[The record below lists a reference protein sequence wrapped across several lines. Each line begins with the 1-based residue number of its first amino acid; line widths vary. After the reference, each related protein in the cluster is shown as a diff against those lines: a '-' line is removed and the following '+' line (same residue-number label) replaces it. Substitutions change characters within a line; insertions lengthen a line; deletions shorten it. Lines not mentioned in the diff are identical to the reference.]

1 MAGFRPE
8 VRADLLALLAAA
20 PDETAL
26 VEAVVGHTTATISL
40 LSVRDWATLADRVR
54 RPDGRYP
61 GEFAWRCGYAHHHLG
76 IFSRAL
82 HFFEQA
88 DADGLDDRELA
99 HLCAAHAGTAWKR
112 GDQEACEKYVEQALQ
127 LAEATGDPGALAS
140 AWLSRALLT
149 AMQGDRHA
157 NAQAYVLALEYAEAS
172 GDLVTQARVHNNLA
186 SNHLEE
192 ARYAQAI
199 EHLQT
204 GLALNE
210 ATGHL
215 SMQAMLRINMAEAL
229 HGIGRLDEALLE
241 AEAAR
246 AIWLSVQSPMA
257 DAWQLLG
264 TLQCSRGNV
273 AQAALAFEEAA
284 RLAEDEGDTQALI
297 PSLAGLAVC
306 RVADDPVAARQIAID
321 TLELPAAMGHVPAY
335 VAAGWVHLHSGDRDQ
350 ALVFG
355 ERAVREA
362 GRRRDLVLL
371 ADALELCVLASG
383 GDHHDP
389 RLVEAASIWESIGN
403 TVRARTNDVVVARL
417 SGSLLGEEVAR
428 QRLRALGVHDDAW
441 GIAGPLL
448 AVRPRERTAEVHVH
462 VLGTFVVSRD
472 GVPLPANA
480 WTSRKAR
487 DLVKIL
493 AVHDGPLTRE
503 ALAEML
509 WPGEADTGSRLSVAL
524 SHVRS
529 ALDPDRRHDS
539 AHFVVADR
547 ATVRLAPE
555 RVSVDVVE
563 FRQAA
568 REALDAARA
577 GRPDSVALLEAAAAR
592 HTGRLLEGDT
602 YADWSAA
609 AAEELSVLGHDVIR
623 ALAFALVEGDDP
635 PRALPWLARLL
646 VEDPYDEPTYAAI
659 VGLLVAAR
667 RHGEARRHYRAYALR
682 MQEIDAP
689 VTSWE
694 ELSAAPSSGG

>member
-8 VRADLLALLAAA
+8 VRADLLGLLADA
-20 PDETAL
+20 PDADAL
-26 VEAVVGHTTATISL
+26 VAAVVANTTATVSL
-40 LSVRDWATLADRVR
+40 LSARDWAGLADRVR
-54 RPDGRYP
+54 GEDGRYP
-61 GEFAWRCGYAHHHLG
+61 GEFAWRCGYSHHHLG
-76 IFSRAL
+76 HFSRAL
-82 HFFEQA
+82 HFFENA

-99 HLCAAHAGTAWKR
+99 HLYAAHSGTAWKR
-112 GDQEACEKYVEQALQ
+112 GDQEVCEKYVEQALQ
-127 LAEATGDPGALAS
+127 LAEKTGDPGALAS
-140 AWLSRALLT
+140 AWLSQALLT
-149 AMQGDRHA
+149 AMAGDRHA

-172 GDLVTQARVHNNLA
+172 GDLVTQTRVHNNLA

-192 ARYAQAI
+192 ARFARAI

-215 SMQAMLRINMAEAL
+215 TMQALLRINLAEAL
-229 HGIGRLDEALLE
+229 HGIGRLDEALVE
-241 AEAAR
+241 AESAR

-284 RLAEDEGDTQALI
+284 RLAEDEGDTQSLI

-306 RVADDPVAARQIAID
+306 RVADDPVAARQIAVD

-335 VAAGWVHLHSGDRDQ
+335 VAAGWVHLHSGEPEQ
-350 ALVFG
+350 ALAFG

-362 GRRRDLVLL
+362 GRRRDLVRL

-383 GDHHDP
+383 GDHRDP

-403 TVRARTNDVVVARL
+403 TVRARINDVIVARL

-428 QRLRALGVHDDAW
+428 QRIRALGVHDDAW

-448 AVRPRERTAEVHVH
+448 AVRPRERTADLHVH
-462 VLGTFVVSRD
+462 VLGTFVVYR
-472 GVPLPANA
+472 GGTPIPAKA

-487 DLVKIL
+487 DLLKIL
-493 AVHDGPLTRE
+493 AVHDGPISRD

-529 ALDPDRRHDS
+529 ALDPDKQHDS
-539 AHFVVADR
+539 GHYVVADR
-547 ATVRLAPE
+547 ATVRLDAE
-555 RVSVDVVE
+555 RVGVDAVE

-568 REALDAARA
+568 REALEAART
-577 GRPDSVALLEAAAAR
+577 GRPDAVALLEAAAAR

-602 YADWSAA
+602 YADWAAA
-609 AAEELSVLGHDVIR
+609 AAEELSLIGHDVIR
-623 ALAFALVEGDDP
+623 ALAFALASGDDP
-635 PRALPWLARLL
+635 QQALPWLARLL
-646 VEDPYDEPTYAAI
+646 VEDPYDEPTYAAV
-659 VGLLVAAR
+659 VGLLVRAR
-667 RHGEARRHYRAYALR
+667 RHGEARRYYRAYALR

-689 VTSWE
+689 VTSWD
-694 ELSAAPSSGG
+694 ELVAST

>member
-8 VRADLLALLAAA
+8 VRADLLALLAEA
-20 PDETAL
+20 PDERAL
-26 VEAVVGHTTATISL
+26 VDVVVAHSTAAASRLT
-40 LSVRDWATLADRVR
+40 VRDWAALADRLR

-76 IFSRAL
+76 IFTKAL
-82 HFFEQA
+82 HYFERA
-88 DADGLDDRELA
+88 DADGLGDAELA
-99 HLCAAHAGTAWKR
+99 QLYAAHAGTAWKR
-112 GDQEACEKYVEQALQ
+112 GDREACEKYTDQALA
-127 LAEATGDPGALAS
+127 LAEATGDAAALAS

-149 AMQGDRHA
+149 AMEGDRHA
-157 NAQAYVLALEYAEAS
+157 NAQAYVLALEYAEAG

-186 SNHLEE
+186 SSHLEE
-192 ARYAQAI
+192 ARFARAI

-204 GLALNE
+204 GLLLNE

-215 SMQAMLRINMAEAL
+215 SMQALLRINMAEAL
-229 HGIGRLDEALLE
+229 HGLGRLDEALLE

-264 TLQCSRGNV
+264 LLQSSRGNV

-284 RLAEDEGDTQALI
+284 RLAEDEGDTQSLI

-306 RVADDPVAARQIAID
+306 RVADDPEAARQLAVD

-335 VAAGWVHLHSGDRDQ
+335 VAAGWVHLHSGDPDQ

-362 GRRRDLVLL
+362 GRRRDLVRL
-371 ADALELCVLASG
+371 AEALELCVLASG
-383 GDHHDP
+383 GDHGDP
-389 RLVEAASIWESIGN
+389 RLAEAASIWESIGN
-403 TVRARTNDVVVARL
+403 TVRARINDVIVARL

-428 QRLRALGVHDDAW
+428 QRVRALGVHDDAW

-448 AVRPRERTAEVHVH
+448 AVRPRERTAELHVH
-462 VLGTFVVSRD
+462 VLGSFVVYRD
-472 GVPLPANA
+472 GQPVPSNA

-487 DLVKIL
+487 DIVKIL
-493 AVHDGPLTRE
+493 AVHDGPAIGRE
-503 ALAEML
+503 ALAELL
-509 WPGEADTGSRLSVAL
+509 WPGETGTGSRLSVAL
-524 SHVRS
+524 SQLRS

-539 AHFVVADR
+539 SHFVIADR
-547 ATVRLAPE
+547 TTVRLDHE
-555 RVSVDVVE
+555 RVSVDAVE
-563 FRQAA
+563 FRRAA

-577 GRPDSVALLEAAAAR
+577 GRADSVALLEAAAAR
-592 HTGRLLEGDT
+592 HTGRLLEADA
-602 YADWSAA
+602 YADWAAA
-609 AAEELSVLGHDVIR
+609 AAEELSLLGHDVIR
-623 ALAFALVEGDDP
+623 TLAFALVAGDDRS
-635 PRALPWLARLL
+635 RALPWLARLL

-659 VGLLVAAR
+659 VGLLVGER
-667 RHGEARRHYRAYALR
+667 RHGEARRYYRAYALR

-689 VTSWE
+689 VTPWE
-694 ELSAAPSSGG
+694 ELVDGG